1 MSNITCGLHYGSN
14 SVCATPNG
22 YIAPVHIT
30 RSAEPSPLHWPGT
43 HINKDSSD
51 ILSPVSENTFTAD
64 ELLFIEGCLEQA
76 NEALAWAELCLPSAS
91 DAVPSTH

>member
-1 MSNITCGLHYGSN
+1 
-14 SVCATPNG
+14 
-22 YIAPVHIT
+22 VHIT
-30 RSAEPSPLHWPGT
+30 RSTESSPLHRPGT
-43 HINKDSSD
+43 HINKDYSD

-91 DAVPSTH
+91 DAVPSTR